1 MSKVTPIQRSGAG
14 SPPAA
19 GAHIDGPSYDLLVQ
33 TLIGYL
39 ELRIAYGD
47 ASRPA
52 DELERL
58 NNQLQALAQRF
69 TPPKGAA

>member
-1 MSKVTPIQRSGAG
+1 MGKVMPIRRSGAG
-14 SPPAA
+14 GPPTP
-19 GAHIDGPSYDLLVQ
+19 GAYIDGASYDLLVQ

-47 ASRPA
+47 AGHLA

-58 NNQLQALAQRF
+58 NNQLQTLAQRF